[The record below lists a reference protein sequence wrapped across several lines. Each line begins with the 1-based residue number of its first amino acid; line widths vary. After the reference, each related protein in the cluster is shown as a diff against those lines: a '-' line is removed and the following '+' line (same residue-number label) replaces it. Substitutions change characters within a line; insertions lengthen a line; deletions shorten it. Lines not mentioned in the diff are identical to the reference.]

1 MFIACFSSAVV
12 LPGFNVRPTSWKL
25 MWVVS
30 TLENHSFFREVVVPH
45 PCRYPGSGDGAVNTD
60 GAVGVP
66 VHCRQWEQMVFG
78 GPFNSRVVTP
88 VILFYCFSGFTSA
101 LWSPL
106 SVPGCREKP
115 KSLLMK

>member
-1 MFIACFSSAVV
+1 
-12 LPGFNVRPTSWKL
+12 

-66 VHCRQWEQMVFG
+66 VRTAGSGNRWSLGVPSIHELLLL
-78 GPFNSRVVTP
+78 
-88 VILFYCFSGFTSA
+88 LFYFIASLGLHLLYGPLCLCLAAGRNQ
-101 LWSPL
+101 SP
-106 SVPGCREKP
+106 C
-115 KSLLMK
+115 